1 MNDWY
6 VNPIIDTIYGE
17 AEATG
22 LLERMVLNTPIQG
35 VGNATIE
42 NYNTYLSLIYH
53 SALTEFGYR
62 GWKGEER
69 EIAAG
74 SYGGLWVGKINKL
87 YQEKYGVKNVFS
99 KQGLLKYVVFFG
111 YLLSSPEGQNLNVG
125 LSEELDEL
133 VENIAGPGEKYN
145 TKVYMNSE
153 MFKYIIVYIYDLPEN
168 KNVWSLE
175 ILSPKSMWEKVFG
188 YSLREINPY
197 NEYTYPPDFF
207 INYKDVYS
215 DADWIEYPYMM
226 NLAEVTP
233 RIYFM
238 NWNFI
243 DPFSN

>member
-22 LLERMVLNTPIQG
+22 LLERMVLNTPIKG
-35 VGNATIE
+35 VGDATYP
-42 NYNTYLSLIYH
+42 NYNVYLSQIYH
-53 SALTEFGYR
+53 SALSEFGYR
-62 GWKGEER
+62 DYKGEER
-69 EIAAG
+69 ETAAG
-74 SYGGLWVGKINKL
+74 SYGGLWVGMINKL

-99 KQGLLKYVVFFG
+99 KQGLIKYVVFFG
-111 YLLSSPEGQNLNVG
+111 YLLSSPHDQNLNVG

-133 VENIAGPGEKYN
+133 VENNAGPGEKYN

-153 MFKYIIVYIYDLPEN
+153 MFKNIIVYIYDLPEN
-168 KNVWSLE
+168 KKVADWGR
-175 ILSPKSMWEKVFG
+175 PKSMWESVFG

-207 INYKDVYS
+207 NNYKDIYT
-215 DADWIEYPYMM
+215 DTDWIEYPYMM

-238 NWNFI
+238 NWNLI